1 MSHVFVLTN
10 QHQQFL
16 SKSNEW
22 IDGRE
27 ANRLFRSEHKDVA
40 INQMFEANTRDVSL
54 RIELLEC
61 ELSSKGQPQ
70 VPEAALGEPQ
80 LQGEPEIEPGAPEEM
95 PPESNPE
102 VNPEP
107 APEVEPGDNPEISPD
122 EPPEITPQQPP
133 EAVEQADIDNDASDR
148 EGIETES
155 FEPEAAEKSESA
167 A

>member
-1 MSHVFVLTN
+1 MSHVYVLTN

-27 ANRLFRSEHKDVA
+27 AIRLFRSEYKDVA

-54 RIELLEC
+54 RIELLQC
-61 ELSSKGQPQ
+61 ELNGKGQPQ
-70 VPEAALGEPQ
+70 VPEEALGEPAVKAQ
-80 LQGEPEIEPGAPEEM
+80 APGAPEIEPGVPEEM
-95 PPESNPE
+95 PPSSNPE

-107 APEVEPGDNPEISPD
+107 APEVAPEEAPEVAPD
-122 EPPEITPQQPP
+122 EPPEIDPQQP
-133 EAVEQADIDNDASDR
+133 E
-148 EGIETES
+148 EG
-155 FEPEAAEKSESA
+155 AATSSSA

>member
-1 MSHVFVLTN
+1 MSHVYVLTN

-22 IDGRE
+22 IDGRD

-40 INQMFEANTRDVSL
+40 INQMFEANTRDVNL

-61 ELSSKGQPQ
+61 PTGPKGHPQ
-70 VPEAALGEPQ
+70 VPAEALGD
-80 LQGEPEIEPGAPEEM
+80 PEIEPGAPEEM
-95 PPESNPE
+95 PPGSNPE

-107 APEVEPGDNPEISPD
+107 APEVEPDGAPEITPD
-122 EPPEITPQQPP
+122 EPPEITPEQPP
-133 EAVEQADIDNDASDR
+133 EDMAQS
-148 EGIETES
+148 G
-155 FEPEAAEKSESA
+155 SA

>member
-1 MSHVFVLTN
+1 MNHVYVLTN

-40 INQMFEANTRDVSL
+40 INQMFEANTRNVSL

-61 ELSSKGQPQ
+61 ELNGKGHPQ
-70 VPEAALGEPQ
+70 VPEEALGEPAPKEAAPRPPQ
-80 LQGEPEIEPGAPEEM
+80 DSQGDPEIEPGAPEEM
-95 PPESNPE
+95 PAESNPE

-107 APEVEPGDNPEISPD
+107 APEVAPEEAPEVAPEEAPEVAPEHPD
-122 EPPEITPQQPP
+122 ESSAQ
-133 EAVEQADIDNDASDR
+133 AVSVA
-148 EGIETES
+148 
-155 FEPEAAEKSESA
+155 
-167 A
+167 